1 MNVKLKFRPL
11 ILATLMVASLTV
23 SSEVY
28 AEDCM
33 SILKTM
39 LTSFDKKMATKV
51 DLDTHLN
58 HRNFI
63 AQFAKKN
70 KIPVFLKQNAKGED
84 VPVILLNAETAPK
97 MKKYLEYSFGTQVA
111 LQKDWNNDHGLLRAG
126 EYIIDL
132 DSPGAR
138 GYGEIEET
146 GLAWK
151 NLYGYLAHRN
161 AGSSPTL
168 EVSYLLTPNE
178 KSIVDY
184 YQKVRR
190 AALFR
195 VKFTFGGHAGPD
207 YPNLLK
213 NGGEHCFIFCKA
225 QAVYS
230 QTSEIRQHLIAQG
243 IKDPDGLL
251 KNVKARHAIE
261 EVQNLIN
268 ETDPDDLHSM
278 LLSDKKT
285 LALFKDFYPDKFK
298 TDKQRLDLV
307 NWIISY
313 DSSKKYG
320 QVMEDLGISGNYGV
334 EDAMNKRASAI
345 FVYDEGAKPTAFIE
359 ATYTNEGKMVDWP
372 TTKQY
377 PVK

>member
-1 MNVKLKFRPL
+1 MNVKFKLRSRF
-11 ILATLMVASLTV
+11 LAFFMVLSLTV
-23 SSEVY
+23 SSNLF

-33 SILKTM
+33 DILKTM
-39 LTSFDKKMATKV
+39 LTSFDAKMADNV
-51 DLDTHLN
+51 DLDTHVN
-58 HRNFI
+58 HRNFL

-70 KIPVFLKQNAKGED
+70 NIPVFLKQNSHGED
-84 VPVILLNAETAPK
+84 VPVILLNSKTAPK
-97 MKKYLEYSFGTQVA
+97 LKKFLEYSFGTQVA
-111 LQKDWNNDHGLLRAG
+111 LQKDYNNDHGLLRAG
-126 EYIIDL
+126 EFIIDL

-151 NLYGYLAHRN
+151 NIYSYLPHRH

-178 KSIVDY
+178 KSVVDY

-225 QAVYS
+225 QGVYS
-230 QTSEIRQHLIAQG
+230 QTSEIKSRLMAAG
-243 IKDPDGLL
+243 VKDPDTML
-251 KNVKARHAIE
+251 KTPKAQLAIE
-261 EVQNLIN
+261 QVQKMIN
-268 ETDPDDLHSM
+268 NADPTQLHSTM
-278 LLSDKKT
+278 LSDKKV
-285 LALFKDFYPDKFK
+285 LALFSDFYPEHIK
-298 TDKQRLDLV
+298 TDKERLAIL

-313 DSSKKYG
+313 DSTKKYG
-320 QVMEDLGISGNYGV
+320 TVMTDLGISGDYGV
-334 EDAMNKRASAI
+334 GDAINTRASVI
-345 FVYDEGAKPTAFIE
+345 FVYDEGADISAFNN
-359 ATYTNEGKMVDWP
+359 ATYTNNGKMVSWP
-372 TTKQY
+372 HTKQY